1 MNTRWRDK
9 VRQRNFDLVDQGYAG
24 DSRIQKC

>member
-9 VRQRNFDLVDQGYAG
+9 VRQRNFDLVDQGYVG